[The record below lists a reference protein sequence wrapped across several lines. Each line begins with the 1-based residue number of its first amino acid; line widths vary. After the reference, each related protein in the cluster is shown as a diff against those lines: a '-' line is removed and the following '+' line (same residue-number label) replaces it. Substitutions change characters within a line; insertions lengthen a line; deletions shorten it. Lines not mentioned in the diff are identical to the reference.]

1 MGPYFAGNISHSFE
15 PLLSLYFPLQ
25 CFVLPLVVVL
35 IDREDLLTYLY
46 ALLPTLDF
54 VLWVFTKTFLIL
66 VYCFVSIDFQTSE
79 LHRLFQRHCL
89 FHLCLSLHHAQHIRV
104 NLPFKQITK
113 ISLTSPTLETGIT
126 IGCTQ
131 MLLEACARG
140 NVQHFIYTSSIE
152 VAGPNCKGDPIFNGD
167 EDTPYESTSRF
178 PYAQSKRLAEESVL
192 KADGQ
197 MLKDGGMLVTCAL
210 RSMYIFGEGCPFLQ
224 GHLDK
229 CLLNKN
235 IYLRFS
241 RKEALVN
248 PVYVG
253 NIAWAHVQVAK
264 ALQVPQK
271 ARHIRGQYYYIS
283 DDTPHMS
290 YADLNYELTKELG
303 FGIEPWLPMPLTML
317 YYFSLLLEI
326 VSFMLRPFVRYI
338 PSTNRHLVTLLNT
351 PFTFSYRKA
360 QRDFGYVPRYTWEE
374 AKRYTSQWIASIVP
388 QRREYLKSKKA

>member
-1 MGPYFAGNISHSFE
+1 
-15 PLLSLYFPLQ
+15 
-25 CFVLPLVVVL
+25 
-35 IDREDLLTYLY
+35 
-46 ALLPTLDF
+46 
-54 VLWVFTKTFLIL
+54 
-66 VYCFVSIDFQTSE
+66 
-79 LHRLFQRHCL
+79 
-89 FHLCLSLHHAQHIRV
+89 
-104 NLPFKQITK
+104 
-113 ISLTSPTLETGIT
+113 
-126 IGCTQ
+126 

-140 NVQHFIYTSSIE
+140 NVQHFIYTSTIE

-167 EDTPYESTSRF
+167 EDTPYESTSKF

-197 MLKDGGMLVTCAL
+197 MLKDGGTLVTCAL

-235 IYLRFS
+235 VYLRFS

-271 ARHIRGQYYYIS
+271 ARHIRGQFYYIS

-360 QRDFGYVPRYTWEE
+360 QRDSGYVPRYTWEE
-374 AKRYTSQWIASIVP
+374 AKRYTSQSIASIVP